1 MRDLDN
7 IANIK
12 YLKTLITE
20 WLIMMKMEKLVKLV
34 TRVE

>member
-1 MRDLDN
+1 MRDLDD
-7 IANIK
+7 ITNIK

-34 TRVE
+34 MRVE